1 MAIAHELARRCS
13 EATGSLQR
21 SLPESKVFAGLVTV
35 LGAFLVLVAKD
46 LRPASVNFGRVELLS
61 ILLGLLVVVAAFP
74 RSRALLAG
82 FAILATWLF
91 VHALYALSKGIHLGP
106 PVAEAVGGAAYY
118 DSPYVPAQLA
128 SMLALAGVLAVA
140 AAVAWRHRPE
150 AQPVMERAEAAARAL
165 TRRGGLGVAA
175 AVVLVVLTLQP
186 DLGKNVFEGSRT
198 PLAPDW
204 DVENLVVWESLVQH
218 GLEPVKDFFYPYGEA
233 ASIFKTLP
241 LGPAWQWVAQGVMLA
256 LAAWSLWRLSGG
268 GAVRVILCLVVA
280 AVLLTWTPALS
291 RYLPGLLVATTYAA
305 VGPARHRRLTRGHAI
320 FGFSALFAAWLELD
334 LLLFGLAGAACVL
347 AGEVVAGRVRG
358 RPSDLARR
366 LAIDAAPLLVVV
378 LVPLWWL
385 ADGSWAENTR
395 FWLGL
400 RAASAASA
408 PDQDV
413 YGVLLDQTLV
423 PSTKMLG
430 AGIAALVFAAGLAL
444 GRLRGAAGGSE
455 VLLAAAGAT
464 QILVLKDLARIAADL
479 PLILPWLALL
489 WAAILV
495 WDCRK
500 TVLAGVVGAL
510 FGMSFVAMQQL
521 RVASNYVTAAA
532 TIPTRLI
539 DNLQLAG
546 QKPAIEQAKRD
557 RYAPAR
563 FAGWPENAIA
573 GELRSVL
580 AGSPEKSFA
589 VLGDAAILYTLFDEA
604 PPYHIELYDASRI
617 EEQRAVVSDLKRR
630 RPAFLVWRRD
640 IYLDGVPQQV
650 RTPLIFDYAIRNYV
664 PVRQTPGFDILAKRG
679 GKAAQP
685 AFWQARFGDIDL
697 GYVPAASHA
706 GGGDTCAR
714 GPQCVPVAVL
724 RGRAQRADQ
733 KVRLRVTGAEGA
745 FAAIVHVRPG
755 VQEYPVRVDR
765 LWFWPFLGPRPRI
778 EAEAP
783 GWTVELKRRRAG
795 DELW

>member
-1 MAIAHELARRCS
+1 
-13 EATGSLQR
+13 
-21 SLPESKVFAGLVTV
+21 
-35 LGAFLVLVAKD
+35 VAAY
-46 LRPASVNFGRVELLS
+46 PASRR
-61 ILLGLLVVVAAFP
+61 P
-74 RSRALLAG
+74 LAG
-82 FAILATWLF
+82 CAILASWLL

-128 SMLALAGVLAVA
+128 SMLALACVLAGA
-140 AAVAWRHRPE
+140 AAIAWRHRPE
-150 AQPVMERAEAAARAL
+150 ALPVTERAEAAAREL
-165 TRRGGLGVAA
+165 TRRRGLGLAA
-175 AVVLVVLTLQP
+175 AVALVALTLQP
-186 DLGKNVFEGSRT
+186 DLGKNIFEGSRT

-204 DVENLVVWESLVQH
+204 DVENLVVWESLIQH

-256 LAAWSLWRLSGG
+256 LAAWSLWHLSGG

-280 AVLLTWTPALS
+280 AVLLTWTPTLS

-334 LLLFGLAGAACVL
+334 LLLLGLAGAACVL
-347 AGEVVAGRVRG
+347 AGEVVAGHVPR

-366 LAIDAAPLLVVV
+366 LAIDAAPLLLVM

-413 YGVLLDQTLV
+413 YGVLLNQTLA

-444 GRLRGAAGGSE
+444 GRLRGAAGGSA

-495 WDCRK
+495 WDSRK

-510 FGMSFVAMQQL
+510 FGMSFVALQQIQ
-521 RVASNYVTAAA
+521 VMSTYVTAAA
-532 TIPTRLI
+532 TIPTRLV

-546 QKPAIEQAKRD
+546 QDQAIEQAKRD

-573 GELRSVL
+573 GELRAVL
-580 AGSPEKSFA
+580 AGSPERSFA

-617 EEQRAVVSDLKRR
+617 EEQRAVVSDLARR

-640 IYLDGVPQQV
+640 VYTDGVPQQV

-664 PVRQTPGFDILAKRG
+664 PVRETPTFDILARRDG
-679 GKAAQP
+679 RP
-685 AFWQARFGDIDL
+685 AKPSFWQSRFGEIDL
-697 GYVPAASHA
+697 GFVPAASQA
-706 GGGDTCAR
+706 GGGETCAA
-714 GPQCVPVAVL
+714 GPGCVPYAVL
-724 RGRAQRADQ
+724 RGRAERADQ
-733 KVRLRVTGAEGA
+733 KVRLRVVGAGGA
-745 FAAIVHVRPG
+745 FGVIVHVRPG
-755 VQEYPVRVDR
+755 VEQYPVRLDR
-765 LWFWPFLGPRPRI
+765 LWFSPFLGPRPRF
-778 EAEAP
+778 EVKAP
-783 GWTVELKRRRAG
+783 GWVVRLERRQAG
-795 DELW
+795 DDLW